1 MFRRTSI
8 LLLILCLVAVT
19 AAQAR
24 SKFEIN
30 AFGGLRFGGSFH
42 DGGYQDDS
50 FLLEELDVKPGSQFG
65 ASLNVPLGAPT
76 WNGEGYMFELL
87 FNFQG
92 SDLRFE
98 PASMSAVPDSII
110 ERFDVDGDKLI
121 LGGIDVMYI
130 HGGVIYK
137 FGSGSGWNPHV
148 NLGLGATVFKAT
160 EGDLQETKFSL
171 SVGGGVTKMFNETFG
186 GRFQSRVYF
195 TSLPSEEYWVDYY
208 GRVWETREANLFFQ
222 GEISVGIVVA
232 F

>member
-1 MFRRTSI
+1 MFRKTSI
-8 LLLILCLVAVT
+8 LLFVLLLVAT
-19 AAQAR
+19 ATVEAR

-30 AFGGLRFGGSFH
+30 AFGGLRFGGGFH
-42 DGGYQDDS
+42 DGGYQDDA
-50 FLLEELDVKPGSQFG
+50 FLLEKLDVAPGAQFG
-65 ASLNVPLGAPT
+65 ASLNVPLGAQT
-76 WNGEGYMFELL
+76 FDGRGYMFELL

-98 PASMSAVPDSII
+98 PASMSAIPDSLL
-110 ERFDVDGDKLI
+110 ERFEVDGDKLI
-121 LGGIDVMYI
+121 LGALDVMYI

-148 NLGLGATVFKAT
+148 NVGLGATVFKAT

-171 SVGGGVTKMFNETFG
+171 SMGGGVTKMFNETFG
-186 GRFQSRVYF
+186 GRLQGRTYF

-208 GRVWETREANLFFQ
+208 GRIWETAESNLFFQ
-222 GEISVGIVVA
+222 GEISVGLVVA